1 MYYVTPTTC
10 HFEKGKTME
19 IVKKSLVARGD
30 KDPQAEHGLIL
41 RQWNYSV
48 WYYNGGYMSL

>member
-41 RQWNYSV
+41 RQ
-48 WYYNGGYMSL
+48 